1 VAASLKASKNYFQ
14 TDHLQ
19 RNPETL
25 VTNGPVDFE
34 TIGLTGM
41 KPVKD
46 EKSACFQQQD
56 RLEKSSAA

>member
-1 VAASLKASKNYFQ
+1 M
-14 TDHLQ
+14 Q

-25 VTNGPVDFE
+25 VTIGLVDFE

-46 EKSACFQQQD
+46 EKTACFQQPD
-56 RLEKSSAA
+56 WLENSSAERRSL